1 MTKAIRFY
9 FDFASPYAYF
19 ASREIEKL
27 AADCGRT
34 VEWKPVLLWA
44 ALKAHE
50 IAAPMDVPVKRDYF
64 LNDMARSA
72 RFYGAPYKT
81 PAKLPLSS
89 HLAARLFYFI
99 GDETPAMMLPFA
111 QRVFSAFFVEGLD
124 ISDETVMIGLALHLG
139 LSEDL
144 AREGMKG
151 STGRSLLETAV
162 GEAIDDGVIGS
173 PFFIADNEKFF
184 GADRL
189 PQLAWFLNGQQK

>member
-27 AADCGRT
+27 AEEYARS

-50 IAAPMDVPVKRDYF
+50 IAAPMDVPAKRDYF
-64 LNDMARSA
+64 INDMARSA
-72 RFYGAPYKT
+72 RFYGAPYKH

-99 GDETPAMMLPFA
+99 AKDDPQAAISFA
-111 QRVFSAFFVEGLD
+111 KRVFSAFFAEELD
-124 ISDETVMIGLALHLG
+124 ISDETVVAAIAIEAG
-139 LSEDL
+139 LSSEL
-144 AREGMKG
+144 AKDGMKG
-151 STGRSLLETAV
+151 PHGRALLETAV
-162 GEAIDDGVIGS
+162 GEAITDGVIGS
-173 PFFIADNEKFF
+173 PFFIADGEKFF

-189 PQLAWFLNGQQK
+189 SHLAWFLKGEQK

>member
-1 MTKAIRFY
+1 MAKAIRFY

-44 ALKAHE
+44 VLKAHG
-50 IAAPMDVPVKRDYF
+50 IAAPMDAPVKREYF
-64 LNDMARSA
+64 LNDMMRSA

-89 HLAARLFYFI
+89 HLAARLFYFL
-99 GDETPAMMLPFA
+99 GNENPMMALPFA
-111 QRVFSAFFVEGLD
+111 QRVFSAFFAEGLD
-124 ISDETVMIGLALHLG
+124 ISDESVMIRLAQDSG
-139 LSEDL
+139 LSKEL
-144 AREGMKG
+144 AKEGLKG
-151 STGRSLLETAV
+151 STGRSLLETVV
-162 GEAIDDGVIGS
+162 GEAIDHGVIGS
-173 PFFIADNEKFF
+173 PFFIADGEKFF

-189 PQLAWFLNGQQK
+189 SHLAWFLKSKQK

>member
-27 AADCGRT
+27 GVDCGRS

-89 HLAARLFYFI
+89 HLAARLFYFF
-99 GDETPAMMLPFA
+99 GKVNSKMALPFA
-111 QRVFSAFFVEGLD
+111 ERVFSAFFAEGLD
-124 ISDETVMIGLALHLG
+124 ISDETVMVALAENFG
-139 LSEDL
+139 LSEEL
-144 AREGMKG
+144 IMEGMKG
-151 STGRSLLETAV
+151 PTGRSLLEAAV
-162 GEAIDDGVIGS
+162 GEAIADGMIGS
-173 PFFIADNEKFF
+173 PFFIADDEKFF

-189 PQLAWFLNGQQK
+189 NHLEWFLKGDQK

>member
-27 AADCGRT
+27 AADCGRS
-34 VEWKPVLLWA
+34 VEWQPVLLWA
-44 ALKAHE
+44 ALKAHD

-72 RFYGAPYKT
+72 RFYGVPYKT

-99 GDETPAMMLPFA
+99 GKENQMMAMPFA
-111 QRVFSAFFVEGLD
+111 QRVLSAFFAEGLD
-124 ISDETVMIGLALHLG
+124 ISDQSVMAGLVG
-139 LSEDL
+139 EFGFSPEL
-144 AREGMKG
+144 AEEGMKG
-151 STGRSLLETAV
+151 PQCRAQLEKAV
-162 GEAIDDGVIGS
+162 GEAIADGMIGS
-173 PFFIADNEKFF
+173 PFFVVDDEKFF

-189 PQLAWFLNGQQK
+189 PHLEWFLKGDQM